1 MIVKPH
7 TRPQKEI
14 EIDLSGP
21 EGNAFVLMAYAERLA
36 KEHGLEPEPIL
47 AEMMSGDYPNLVR
60 TLDRYF
66 GHCLILIE
74 PEGGLE

>member
-36 KEHGLEPEPIL
+36 KEDGLDPEPIL

>member
-1 MIVKPH
+1 MIVKPPH
-7 TRPQKEI
+7 PQKEI
-14 EIDLSGP
+14 TIDLSGP
-21 EGNAFVLMAYAERLA
+21 DGNAFALMAYARRLA

>member
-47 AEMMSGDYPNLVR
+47 SEMMSGDYPNLVR